1 MEDILRREIHDG
13 SMCVFMATAQWSH
26 MHVGVLMGKSIYFLS
41 KDNTLCR
48 GNYTNNMYLLENLS
62 ETEIKIKDKV
72 LELLSKKK
80 EEEEKRKS
88 EMKVISP
95 SKLIVGGVYETV
107 TGERYIYLGNKTC
120 TFEIKNENY
129 KCVKSGHCFSRLS
142 RSADIS
148 NISPNEIIRFC
159 YSKKDALTTVTVIKT
174 KKKFVKFLGVVNIS
188 FPFTVEEDH
197 TYFNAHWNAKVTIE

>member
-1 MEDILRREIHDG
+1 MEDILGREIHDG
-13 SMCVFMATAQWSH
+13 NMCIYMGIGQYSH
-26 MHVGVLMGKSIYFLS
+26 MHIGVFMGKSMYFLS

-72 LELLSKKK
+72 LELLSK
-80 EEEEKRKS
+80 EEEEKEKRKS
-88 EMKVISP
+88 EMKAISS

-107 TGERYIYLGNKTC
+107 TGEKYIYLGNRTY

-129 KCVKSGHCFSRLS
+129 KCVKSGHCFSHLW

-148 NISPNEIIRFC
+148 NISQNEIVRFC
-159 YSKKDALTTVTVIKT
+159 YFRRDAPTTVTVIKT
-174 KKKFVKFLGVVNIS
+174 KKKFVKFLGAVNIS
-188 FPFTVEEDH
+188 FPFVVEGEH
-197 TYFNAHWNAKVTIE
+197 TFLNAHWNAKVTIE